1 MQWFLSGTGSGVIYN
16 VTNDAAY
23 IVTNNHVI
31 EGASEIEVSLYN
43 GDVVT
48 AKLVG
53 TDSLTDIAV
62 LKIAGN
68 YDINP
73 LEFGDS
79 DALRTGQE
87 VIAIGNP
94 LGLELSRTVT
104 QGIVSAVDRT
114 ITVSTSVGD
123 WNLEV
128 IQTDAAINPGNS
140 GGALINSSGK
150 LIGINSLKISDSG
163 VEGLGFAI
171 PSNEVVTIIDE
182 IMEHGQV
189 VRPYL
194 GVGLANLNEIN
205 PFYAQNLPE
214 GITEGAIVISVDQNS
229 AAGLAG
235 LQQKDIITSIND
247 QPIEGEEDLRRYL
260 YTQLESGD
268 KATIKFYRNGT
279 LQTVDVILTSTQ

>member
-1 MQWFLSGTGSGVIYN
+1 M
-16 VTNDAAY
+16 
-23 IVTNNHVI
+23 
-31 EGASEIEVSLYN
+31 
-43 GDVVT
+43 
-48 AKLVG
+48 
-53 TDSLTDIAV
+53 
-62 LKIAGN
+62 
-68 YDINP
+68 
-73 LEFGDS
+73 
-79 DALRTGQE
+79 
-87 VIAIGNP
+87 
-94 LGLELSRTVT
+94 
-104 QGIVSAVDRT
+104 
-114 ITVSTSVGD
+114 STSVGD